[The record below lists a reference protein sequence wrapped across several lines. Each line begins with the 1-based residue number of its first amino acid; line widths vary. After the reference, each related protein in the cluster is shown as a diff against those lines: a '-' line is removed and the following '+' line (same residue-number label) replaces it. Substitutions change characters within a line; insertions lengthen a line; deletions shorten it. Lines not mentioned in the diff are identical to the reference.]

1 LSSLNVA
8 PPPEGVTKLEDR
20 FAGCLVGL
28 AIGDALGMPFEGMDP
43 QAILAG
49 RSQVTEFPPGDGLA
63 SGQYTDDTKR
73 TPPDFVTTVS
83 SAVLGGGDTDTTAA
97 VAGAISGTH
106 NGLHRLPAHLV
117 AQVEDS
123 KKLQDLGRAIFRMAG
138 TYRER

>member
-1 LSSLNVA
+1 MKVT
-8 PPPEGVTKLEDR
+8 PPPEGAANLEDR

-28 AIGDALGMPFEGMDP
+28 AIGDALGVPFEGMDH

-63 SGQYTDDTKR
+63 TDHHTDNTKR
-73 TPPDFVTTVS
+73 SPTDLVTTVS

-97 VAGAISGTH
+97 VAGAISGAY
-106 NGLHRLPAHLV
+106 NGLHHLPAHLV

-123 KKLQDLGRAIFRMAG
+123 KRLQDLGRAIFRMAG